1 MSEML
6 SMKIATEYQE
16 KVKQIPENG
25 GQDIGA
31 RRKLRTELQNRCKL
45 TELQALNILNGF
57 HVKDY
62 IGIAEI
68 KEREHER
75 DEGRE

>member
-1 MSEML
+1 MAEML
-6 SMKIATEYQE
+6 SMKIVAEYHE
-16 KVKQIPENG
+16 RVKRISENG

-31 RRKLRTELQNRCKL
+31 RRKLRIELQNRCNL

-62 IGIAEI
+62 IGIAEM

-75 DEGRE
+75 DESRE